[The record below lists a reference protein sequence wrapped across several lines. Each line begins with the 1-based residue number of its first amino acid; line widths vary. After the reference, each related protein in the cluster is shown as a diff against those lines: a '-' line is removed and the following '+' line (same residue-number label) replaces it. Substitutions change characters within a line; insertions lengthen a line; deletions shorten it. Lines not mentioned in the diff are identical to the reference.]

1 MNRFLKT
8 LLLWLLMAVVPLH
21 AAATTL
27 GMSCGPDHGNA
38 APAASSHQPAHDMDD
53 TPAAHGHHDNAG
65 MVHDDSTPD
74 DPVEHSSHTSCS
86 ACSSF
91 CIGAVAPPSAIVAVP
106 TFSGSEAITIPPAT
120 RVAGFIPEGQKRPP
134 RLTFA

>member
-27 GMSCGPDHGNA
+27 GMSCGPEHGTSV
-38 APAASSHQPAHDMDD
+38 PAASVDHSAHHMDD

-65 MVHDDSTPD
+65 MVHGDSATD
-74 DPVEHSSHTSCS
+74 DPVEPSSHTSCS
-86 ACSSF
+86 ACSAF

-106 TFSGSEAITIPPAT
+106 TFSGSEPITILPAT
-120 RVAGFIPEGQKRPP
+120 RVAGFIPEGHKRPP
-134 RLTFA
+134 RLIFA